1 MDLVED
7 CQKVVTQ
14 ARSGGRDEVSC
25 IILGRGADEAKVLHW
40 LKVAASVRGFDG
52 FAVGRTIWYHAL
64 AAYLAGQLSRD
75 DAVQSIARRY
85 TEMYDTYVAAT

>member
-1 MDLVED
+1 
-7 CQKVVTQ
+7 
-14 ARSGGRDEVSC
+14 VSC

-64 AAYLAGQLSRD
+64 ARYLAGQLSRD